1 MNKYLLMLCLG
12 VVCVTPMAT
21 SAQTVAVTEVATAVR
36 PTLKP
41 FKAHYRLFA
50 AGSERGDAQI
60 TLRENGDGSMTFA
73 LTAQINK
80 GLLSLAGASTEMS
93 TRFTPQADHLRL
105 LNYHL
110 SLKHLAGSKG
120 FDTVYLHDQGIAKST
135 GDVKKHHSDTVR
147 FPPKASN
154 PNVISL
160 NLGLDWLQHGDGQ
173 HAFTYDLV
181 DRGRLKQE
189 TYAFFLPETLELP
202 IGTMQAVK
210 VVSDEPEGNE
220 DFVWYSKKYGYIPV
234 RLMQMRGGKVEMDIQ
249 LIRVDG

>member
-1 MNKYLLMLCLG
+1 MR
-12 VVCVTPMAT
+12 
-21 SAQTVAVTEVATAVR
+21 QR
-36 PTLKP
+36 PQLKP

-60 TLRENGDGSMTFA
+60 TLRANGDGSMTFS
-73 LTAQINK
+73 LTAQVNK

-135 GDVKKHHSDTVR
+135 GDVKKHHSETVK

-154 PNVISL
+154 PNVVSL
-160 NLGLDWLQHGDGQ
+160 NLGLDWLRHGERQ
-173 HAFTYDLV
+173 RVFHYDLV

-189 TYAFFLPETLELP
+189 TYTFFPPETLDLP
-202 IGTMQAVK
+202 DGNVQAVK
-210 VVSDEPEGNE
+210 AVSDEPEGNE
-220 DFVWYSKKYGYIPV
+220 DFVWFTDKHAYIPV
-234 RLMQMRGGKVEMDIQ
+234 RLMQMRDGKVEMDIQ
-249 LIRVDG
+249 LIRVEAL